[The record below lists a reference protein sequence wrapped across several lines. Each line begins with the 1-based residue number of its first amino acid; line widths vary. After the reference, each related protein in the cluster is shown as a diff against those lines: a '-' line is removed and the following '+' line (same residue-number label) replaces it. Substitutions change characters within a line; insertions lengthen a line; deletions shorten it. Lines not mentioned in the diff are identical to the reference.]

1 MMKIKSLLIAMIAI
15 CLTMGFTSCS
25 NDEPV
30 DEPIDEPVDGEVFTY
45 NVNSVQFNMYMSRE
59 APSGWVLPMS
69 RQRTTIAMRPL

>member
-25 NDEPV
+25 HDEPV
-30 DEPIDEPVDGEVFTY
+30 DEPVDGEVFTY
-45 NVNSVQFNMYMSRE
+45 NVMSRE

-69 RQRTTIAMRPL
+69 RQGTTKAMRPL